1 MLQERLDRLFGVVS
15 RARNVL
21 ILPHNNPD
29 PDAVAS
35 AVALRQL
42 LTERLNAKVHIAYH
56 GIIGRAENR
65 ALVRYLGHPLRRLA
79 ASDLHQSDALAL
91 VDAQPGAGNVT
102 LLPPEHRVAIVI
114 DHHPGRDATAAADFF
129 DIRPDVGATSTILT
143 EYLQAAG
150 VEPTPKIATAL
161 FYGVKAD
168 TMGLTRDTS
177 PADAAAFCYLQSR
190 VDMEALSKIEH
201 AQVPVDYFKS
211 FATTL
216 HRARVHDK
224 TVLVYLGPVR
234 YPDLGAEMAD
244 ILLRLKGIRWVICMG
259 IYQDELITSV
269 RTRNRA
275 GAGELVREIIGDLGT
290 AGGHGAMA
298 GGQIPLEKHNPEHLA
313 ALLSRRALQYLKVP
327 PEISG
332 TPLL

>member
-1 MLQERLDRLFGVVS
+1 MLQERLDGLFGVVS
-15 RARNVL
+15 HARNIL

-42 LTERLNAKVHIAYH
+42 LTERLNAKVDIAYR

-65 ALVRYLGHPLRRLA
+65 ALVRYLERPLRRLA
-79 ASDLHQSDALAL
+79 ASDFRQSDALAL
-91 VDAQPGAGNVT
+91 VDTQPDAGNVS
-102 LLPPEHRVAIVI
+102 LPSPENRVAIVI
-114 DHHPGRDATAAADFF
+114 DHHPGRDATPGADFL
-129 DIRPDVGATSTILT
+129 DVRPNVGATSTILT

-150 VEPTPKIATAL
+150 VQPTSKIATAL
-161 FYGVKAD
+161 FYGIKAD

-190 VDMEALSKIEH
+190 VDMEALSRIER

-224 TVLVYLGPVR
+224 TVLVYLGSVR

-259 IYQDELITSV
+259 IYQDELIASV

-275 GAGELVREIIGDLGT
+275 GAGKLVREIIGDLGT

-298 GGQIPLEKHNPEHLA
+298 GGQIPLEERNPERLVT
-313 ALLSRRALQYLKVP
+313 LLSRRALRHLKVS